1 MNEKYTAMAQPPDDA
16 LKLINFGKL
25 KGKSDINPQWRYE
38 TLTEQFGLCGTGWKF
53 EITDVT
59 QVPVVQ
65 TGELMVY
72 LTVNLY
78 VKDGDAW
85 GAAIPGAGGD
95 FIIVKDKNGYHGNDE
110 AYKMALT
117 DALGNAA
124 KMVGVA
130 ANIYRGLMETKYER
144 RQSAPEQ
151 TETKYE
157 RRQSAPAQTKTQA
170 KAQPKAQGGRN
181 EHLKMIA
188 DRAKQVGIAPS
199 DVTAIIK
206 FKFKKDSSKDL
217 TDAQVADLQANLEKY
232 WADLVDYEE
241 AQ

>member
-85 GAAIPGAGGD
+85 GAAIPGVGGD
-95 FIIVKDKNGYHGNDE
+95 FVIVKDKNGYHGNDE

-130 ANIYRGLMETKYER
+130 ANIYRGL
-144 RQSAPEQ
+144 

>member
-16 LKLINFGKL
+16 LKLIDFGKL

-85 GAAIPGAGGD
+85 GAAIPGVGGD
-95 FIIVKDKNGYHGNDE
+95 FVIVKDKNGYHGNDE

-144 RQSAPEQ
+144 RQSAP
-151 TETKYE
+151 
-157 RRQSAPAQTKTQA
+157 AQPKAQA

>member
-151 TETKYE
+151 T
-157 RRQSAPAQTKTQA
+157 KTQA
-170 KAQPKAQGGRN
+170 KAQPKAQAKSQPKPQTQGN
-181 EHLKMIA
+181 MKALWHKLKESM
-188 DRAKQVGIAPS
+188 DGMGIDAAMVAA
-199 DVTAIIK
+199 VTKEKYGKENGKELTEAELIDLIK
-206 FKFKKDSSKDL
+206 
-217 TDAQVADLQANLEKY
+217 NLEAY
-232 WADLVDYEE
+232 VNEPLIA
-241 AQ
+241 

>member
-1 MNEKYTAMAQPPDDA
+1 MNEKYTAMAQPPADA
-16 LKLINFGKL
+16 LKPIGFGKL

-85 GAAIPGAGGD
+85 GAAIPGVGGD
-95 FIIVKDKNGYHGNDE
+95 FVIVKDKNGYHGNDE

-130 ANIYRGLMETKYER
+130 ANIYRGL
-144 RQSAPEQ
+144 

>member
-1 MNEKYTAMAQPPDDA
+1 MNEKYTAMAQPPADA
-16 LKLINFGKL
+16 LKPIGFGKL

-85 GAAIPGAGGD
+85 GAAIPGVGGD
-95 FIIVKDKNGYHGNDE
+95 FVIVKDKNGYHGNDE

-130 ANIYRGLMETKYER
+130 ANIYRGL
-144 RQSAPEQ
+144 

-170 KAQPKAQGGRN
+170 KAQPKAQTQSKKSQPKPQTQGN
-181 EHLKMIA
+181 MKALWHKLKESM
-188 DRAKQVGIAPS
+188 DGMGIDAAMVAA
-199 DVTAIIK
+199 VTKEKYGKENGKELTEAE
-206 FKFKKDSSKDL
+206 L
-217 TDAQVADLQANLEKY
+217 TDLVKNLEAY
-232 WADLVDYEE
+232 INEPLV
-241 AQ
+241 A